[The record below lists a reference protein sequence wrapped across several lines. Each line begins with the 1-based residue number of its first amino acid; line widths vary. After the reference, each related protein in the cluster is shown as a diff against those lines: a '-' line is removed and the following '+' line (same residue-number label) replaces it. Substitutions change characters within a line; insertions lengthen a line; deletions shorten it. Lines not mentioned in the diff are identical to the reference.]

1 MEPYFGLLV
10 IAIITIVFVAIL
22 GFVSVHITTRK
33 YLPDAAGASKA
44 MALTVVSY
52 AGSGVLLSLAMK
64 LTDDKPGPFGHL
76 VPTQIF
82 VKILGAVIAWIVAMF
97 GTWHLTKKMYA
108 TNNRQTTN
116 IAWQLLCIISLY
128 FGITVWKLISW
139 MVQTSGY
146 R

>member
-1 MEPYFGLLV
+1 M
-10 IAIITIVFVAIL
+10 
-22 GFVSVHITTRK
+22 
-33 YLPDAAGASKA
+33 
-44 MALTVVSY
+44 
-52 AGSGVLLSLAMK
+52 LLSLAMK

-116 IAWQLLCIISLY
+116 IAWQFLCIISLY
-128 FGITVWKLISW
+128 FGITVWKLTSW